1 MSFMIHIQK
10 QSSLLFLCATLAFL
24 PACWG
29 DSNNAHNSSSDA
41 KDNSTQVLFSIDGNP
56 VLTVDEYNEQL
67 ELAIESA
74 PQLQV
79 VLQMQPDAEYQ
90 YLFKTMKMAKL
101 MKHWAQNTGI
111 DQQADFKKE
120 QQRLHELVDLQL
132 FMKAYDDAHPVKVS
146 DSELKEFYNSQK
158 ETLPGLMISQGGVK
172 VEAVKCE
179 SEKEADAF
187 LKALQNNHLNMKKTA
202 EAKDQEVSEFV
213 INESSFHSKPL
224 KDFVADVKKYPTT
237 KIVHADD
244 VWWVAKAVEKTD
256 AQYQDFEQIKEGLAR
271 LVEQRKKEEQ
281 IEKAIDELSA
291 QFNAQENKEFFE
303 NKIKDRQG
311 MMQAFQSQFAMTED
325 DVTAAADDKEDLD
338 VSDMPKSVVI

>member
-1 MSFMIHIQK
+1 MIHIQK
-10 QSSLLFLCATLAFL
+10 QSSVLFLCATLAFL
-24 PACWG
+24 PACW
-29 DSNNAHNSSSDA
+29 DNNSNSSSSDT
-41 KDNSTQVLFSIDGNP
+41 KDVSSQVLFSIDGNP

-111 DQQADFKKE
+111 DQQSDFKKE

-132 FMKAYDDAHPVKVS
+132 FMKAYDEAHPVHVS
-146 DSELKEFYNSQK
+146 DSELKEFYNTQK
-158 ETLPGLMISQGGVK
+158 DTLPGLLISQGGVK
-172 VEAVKCE
+172 VEAVKCD
-179 SEKEADAF
+179 SQKDADAF
-187 LKALQNNHLNMKKTA
+187 LKAVQANHLNMQKTA
-202 EAKDQEVSEFV
+202 ESKDQEVSEFV
-213 INESSFHSKPL
+213 INETSFHSKQL
-224 KDFVADVKKYPTT
+224 KDFVADVKKYPTAQV
-237 KIVHADD
+237 VHADD
-244 VWWVAKAVEKTD
+244 VWWVVKAVEKTE
-256 AQYQDFEQIKEGLAR
+256 AQYQDFEQIKEGLVR
-271 LVEQRKKEEQ
+271 VVEQRKKEEQ

-325 DVTAAADDKEDLD
+325 DVTAAADDKEELD
-338 VSDMPKSVVI
+338 ISDMPKNQVL